1 VDSAIQTRAWTSAGI
16 SHPGHQR
23 QRNEDAWLAR
33 PEAGLWLVADG
44 LGGHDDGHE
53 ASQAIVDALAYVEV
67 EELAYLKPEIQEAQ
81 GQEDCTKALAAYVD
95 RVKDILFGVNRQLHA
110 RAAGRGQDYCIASTV
125 TALLSVADRC
135 ACIWA
140 GDSRL
145 YVWRQQQ
152 LFQVTRDHNLEQQ
165 WLAEGRSL
173 EQAGTQAHVL
183 TQAIG
188 LGPALQLE
196 VRTFQV
202 MPGDV
207 LLLCSDGVYREL
219 SLEEIARWMELGDP
233 GKIVRALSDQVLRG
247 AARDNLTAVAVRVG
261 N

>member
-1 VDSAIQTRAWTSAGI
+1 MTAAAHTLTWRSAGI

-23 QRNEDAWLAR
+23 QRNEDAWLAL

-44 LGGHDDGHE
+44 LGGHEDGHY
-53 ASQAIVDALAYVEV
+53 ASQAIVDVLADVEAEAIAQVTV
-67 EELAYLKPEIQEAQ
+67 ERF
-81 GQEDCTKALAAYVD
+81 GQTNSAAVLAAYVD
-95 RVKDILFGVNRQLHA
+95 WVKDILFGVNRQLHA
-110 RAAGRGQDYCIASTV
+110 RALARGQECCIASTV
-125 TALLSVADRC
+125 IALLSVADRC

-145 YVWRQQQ
+145 YVLRQQQ

-165 WLAEGRSL
+165 WLEEGRSL
-173 EQAGTQAHVL
+173 EQAGSQGHVL

-202 MPGDV
+202 MPGDT
-207 LLLCSDGVYREL
+207 L
-219 SLEEIARWMELGDP
+219 
-233 GKIVRALSDQVLRG
+233 
-247 AARDNLTAVAVRVG
+247 
-261 N
+261 